1 MRFVFLVADYEIR
14 ESWWQLQ
21 NAIHFL
27 RLRPLDTWMRL
38 KFFRVNQVFGGTLN
52 TMRHCAVA
60 RACGADAVLATMSG
74 EDTYGDKG
82 VAGLPLI
89 RWCDRRHDDICI
101 VPDIMTDLIDEVAG
115 PVVAYLQSPL
125 FVKTNFDYKHERVR
139 LWTDSPFMLKIC
151 RQVYGD
157 AKPIEI
163 VPNIIDDQTFPF
175 IPQAEREPGLIFAFP
190 RKEPRYIAET
200 ERIYREMG
208 GKYWRFQ
215 LIDGITIHE
224 LARQFR
230 RPQAF
235 LASAIVEGCA
245 LPPQESMASGVV
257 VIGRSAEGANFC
269 MEHRETAMIAETPE
283 AAARSLFEL
292 ENLDLREQLTQNAYQ
307 AIKRYF
313 PSEDPTEFWQ
323 KTVREIV

>member
-1 MRFVFLVADYEIR
+1 MRFVFLVADYETR
-14 ESWWQLQ
+14 KSWWQLQ
-21 NAIHFL
+21 DTIRFL
-27 RLRPLDTWMRL
+27 RLWPLDTWMRL

-52 TMRHCAVA
+52 IMRHCAIA

-89 RWCDRRHDDICI
+89 RWRDRRHDDICI
-101 VPDIMTDLIDEVAG
+101 VPDIMTDLIDEVTG

-125 FVKTNFDYKHERVR
+125 FVKTNFDFKDERVK
-139 LWTDSPFMLKIC
+139 LWTDSPFMLDVC

-157 AKPIEI
+157 EKPIEI
-163 VPNIIDDQTFPF
+163 VPNIIDNQVFPF
-175 IPQAEREPGLIFAFP
+175 IPQSEREPGLIFAFP
-190 RKEPRYIAET
+190 RKEPLYIAET
-200 ERIYREMG
+200 ERLYQAMG
-208 GKYWRFQ
+208 GKYWHFE

-224 LARQFR
+224 LARRFR

-245 LPPQESMASGVV
+245 LPPQESMASGIVV
-257 VIGRSAEGANFC
+257 VGRDAEGANFC
-269 MEHRETAMIAETPE
+269 MEHRETAMLAETPE
-283 AAARSLFEL
+283 EAARCLFEL
-292 ENLDLREQLTQNAYQ
+292 ENADLRDELTHNAYQ
-307 AIKRYF
+307 TIKRYF
-313 PSEDPTEFWQ
+313 PAEDPTEFWQ